1 MAVLGML
8 RLEVHELQVT
18 LGYLAKPYIK
28 KKKKRKKEETGE
40 RLHCVSEVFRR

>member
-28 KKKKRKKEETGE
+28 KKKKEE
-40 RLHCVSEVFRR
+40 RRNWREASLCQ